1 MFIVTSKQMY
11 AAELSAVKRGGSFHE
26 LMEKAGNACAKI
38 IYDTYCADKKKKV
51 LIICGKGKNGGD
63 GFVIARSL
71 WEKGCEVSV
80 LLACGEPRDSDSK
93 ENFNLLESAGIQVRR
108 YNGSAVAVSD
118 LLKSNDI
125 FVDAVFGTGFKGK
138 LDDDLSLLAK
148 SINAFGKTLISI
160 DVPSGADCDNATA
173 EGEVFLPDMTIAISA
188 LKPVHIMKPANQL
201 CGEIKNADIGI
212 KSADYES
219 ITPPAY
225 YTCEEKDIKEL
236 LPKRKPVS
244 NKGTYGHAL
253 CICGSLR
260 MPGAAF
266 MSVQGAIRTG
276 AGLVTAAFPKGAYPA
291 MVSKLSEC
299 LFLPAEETFDGTFS
313 FTALPAIIEAAKKCT
328 AVLIGCG
335 IGFNRETERLTE
347 SFLKEISVPVV
358 IDADALNILSK
369 NPDLIRDIIAPVILT
384 PHPGEFSRLT
394 GKTIKEIL
402 LNPVET
408 AKEFSDKYRCTVVLK
423 TANTVICSP
432 DKPTYINTTG
442 NAGLAKGGS
451 GDLLAGMIVS
461 LLAQGMSP
469 EDASAAAVY
478 MHGNAADIL
487 AEKTSMRGMTA
498 TDLLS
503 YLPEYYG
510 RFEK

>member
-38 IYDTYCADKKKKV
+38 IYDTYCAGEKKKV

-201 CGEIKNADIGI
+201 CGEIKIADIALKKT
-212 KSADYES
+212 KS
-219 ITPPAY
+219 
-225 YTCEEKDIKEL
+225 
-236 LPKRKPVS
+236 
-244 NKGTYGHAL
+244 
-253 CICGSLR
+253 
-260 MPGAAF
+260 
-266 MSVQGAIRTG
+266 
-276 AGLVTAAFPKGAYPA
+276 
-291 MVSKLSEC
+291 
-299 LFLPAEETFDGTFS
+299 
-313 FTALPAIIEAAKKCT
+313 
-328 AVLIGCG
+328 
-335 IGFNRETERLTE
+335 
-347 SFLKEISVPVV
+347 
-358 IDADALNILSK
+358 
-369 NPDLIRDIIAPVILT
+369 
-384 PHPGEFSRLT
+384 
-394 GKTIKEIL
+394 
-402 LNPVET
+402 
-408 AKEFSDKYRCTVVLK
+408 
-423 TANTVICSP
+423 
-432 DKPTYINTTG
+432 
-442 NAGLAKGGS
+442 
-451 GDLLAGMIVS
+451 
-461 LLAQGMSP
+461 
-469 EDASAAAVY
+469 
-478 MHGNAADIL
+478 
-487 AEKTSMRGMTA
+487 
-498 TDLLS
+498 
-503 YLPEYYG
+503 
-510 RFEK
+510 